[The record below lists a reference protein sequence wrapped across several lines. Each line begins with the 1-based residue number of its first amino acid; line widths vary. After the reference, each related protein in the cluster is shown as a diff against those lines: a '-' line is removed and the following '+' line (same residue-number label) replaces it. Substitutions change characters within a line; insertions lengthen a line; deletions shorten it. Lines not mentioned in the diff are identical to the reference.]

1 MIIAHLYLQLN
12 KCILNLTM
20 LFLYAVYT
28 VYRFYW
34 KDLGGEHPEDKP
46 NLSISLFPFG
56 DKQPPGTV
64 MCGYYV
70 CEWCRVT
77 FHYMVNRED
86 VSSLS
91 SSMLQFLCYIV
102 AHHITLSTACFL
114 LSLQVPKSKINA
126 EWLQRDMVTVGVPK
140 VVKDLLYFM
149 RREVLHQQ
157 GLFYN
162 KNGNWQQLSELSLY
176 TLAHSV

>member
-1 MIIAHLYLQLN
+1 
-12 KCILNLTM
+12 
-20 LFLYAVYT
+20 
-28 VYRFYW
+28 
-34 KDLGGEHPEDKP
+34 
-46 NLSISLFPFG
+46 
-56 DKQPPGTV
+56 
-64 MCGYYV
+64 
-70 CEWCRVT
+70 
-77 FHYMVNRED
+77 MVNRED

-91 SSMLQFLCYIV
+91 LSMLQFLCYIV
-102 AHHITLSTACFL
+102 DYHITLSIACFL

-126 EWLQRDMVTVGVPK
+126 EWLERDMVTTDVAK

-162 KNGNWQQLSELSLY
+162 KNGNLQHLPELSLY